1 MYCVPLYDSLGENAI
16 EFIIHQAEVS
26 LVCAAGDKMPQL
38 VKAIPMIKDTLKV
51 VVYWGTA
58 DAASIQVGLIWHTG
72 SSVPVVD
79 SPLAGHLRQG
89 PAGCSCP
96 RGHAQPKL
104 L

>member
-58 DAASIQVGLIWHTG
+58 DSASIQVGLIW
-72 SSVPVVD
+72 
-79 SPLAGHLRQG
+79 LQ
-89 PAGCSCP
+89 PACALTVC
-96 RGHAQPKL
+96 AL
-104 L
+104 LGI